1 MNKRIVYQTPEGGIA
16 VVIPAPECGMT
27 IEEIAAKDVPQGTPY
42 KIVNASDIPADRV
55 FRGAWDMAGSRVTVN
70 LDKAKVIA
78 HNFRRAARDA
88 EFAPHDD
95 IIAKQIPGKTA
106 AAETARQ
113 AIRDKYDRVQQEI
126 DNAASVDT
134 LKTVLGL

>member
-1 MNKRIVYQTPEGGIA
+1 MDKRIVYQTVDGGVA
-16 VVIPAPECGMT
+16 VVIPAPDCGLT
-27 IEEIAAKDVPQGTPY
+27 VEEIATKDVPAGTPF
-42 KIVNASDIPADRV
+42 KIVNAAGLPQDRS
-55 FRGAWDMAGSRVTVN
+55 FRGAWTLQGSRVEHD
-70 LDKAKVIA
+70 LAKAKVIA

>member
-1 MNKRIVYQTPEGGIA
+1 MDKRIVYQTADGSVA
-16 VVIPAPECGMT
+16 VVSPAPDCGLT
-27 IEEIAAKDVPQGTPY
+27 IEEIAAKDVPSGTPF
-42 KIVNASDIPADRV
+42 KIVNAASLPKDRS
-55 FRGAWDMAGSRVTVN
+55 FRGAWTLQGSRVEHD
-70 LDKAKVIA
+70 LAKAKVIA

>member
-1 MNKRIVYQTPEGGIA
+1 MDKRIVYQTVDGGVA
-16 VVIPAPECGMT
+16 VVIPAPDCGLT
-27 IEEIAAKDVPQGTPY
+27 VEEIATKDVPAGTPF
-42 KIVNASDIPADRV
+42 KIVNAAGLPQDRS
-55 FRGAWDMAGSRVTVN
+55 FRGAWTLQGSRVEHDLT
-70 LDKAKVIA
+70 KAKVIA

-95 IIAKQIPGKTA
+95 VIAKQIPGKTA
-106 AAETARQ
+106 AAEAARQ